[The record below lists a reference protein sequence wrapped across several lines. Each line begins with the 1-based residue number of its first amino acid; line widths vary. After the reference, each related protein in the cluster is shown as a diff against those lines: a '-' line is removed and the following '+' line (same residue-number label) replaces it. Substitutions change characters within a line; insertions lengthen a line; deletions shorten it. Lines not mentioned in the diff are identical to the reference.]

1 MSSMFRLA
9 ILCVGLVATLAV
21 AADAADRKFIREGMS
36 EGEVVMKIGRPDSE
50 STDSGGGSQVA
61 VKRWVYFP
69 ARGDPQTITTLTIR
83 EGRVVEVDR
92 QVSR

>member
-1 MSSMFRLA
+1 MSSILKLA
-9 ILCVGLVATLAV
+9 ILCLGLVATVAV

-50 STDSGGGSQVA
+50 STDSGGGSKVA

-69 ARGDPQTITTLTIR
+69 ARGDSQTITTLTIR
-83 EGRVVEVDR
+83 EGKVVEVDR

>member
-1 MSSMFRLA
+1 MSSNFRLA
-9 ILCVGLVATLAV
+9 ILCLGWVATLAV

-50 STDSGGGSQVA
+50 STDSGGGSQIA

-69 ARGDPQTITTLTIR
+69 ARGDSQTITTLTIR
-83 EGRVVEVDR
+83 EGKVVEVDR

>member
-1 MSSMFRLA
+1 VPSILKLA
-9 ILCVGLVATLAV
+9 VLCLGLVSSLVV

-69 ARGDPQTITTLTIR
+69 ARGDSQTITTLTIR
-83 EGRVVEVDR
+83 EGKVVEVDR